1 MVPSESGSARDA
13 PASAR
18 AVRGRRV
25 LILPAWYPWPD
36 TPGLGSF
43 CRDQAEAVSLLHD
56 VVVVTWRRDANL
68 AKPFVISEAVEDEL
82 RTFRIRVR
90 PTSRPRL
97 ETLLTLL
104 AVLAV
109 LARLL
114 LGGWTAQVV
123 HAHEFQVGMPAV
135 IAAAVS
141 RAPLIISEHW
151 SALALGRL
159 PQDEMDRARRF
170 FHRASVVSPVS
181 HDLAKRIEPLTEGT
195 LVTPVPNPVDTNLFV
210 PARRELGADV
220 RLLAVG
226 NLTAIK
232 GHHFLIDAMASLIS
246 TVPTLSLDIVGDG
259 ELRDDLELQA
269 RQCGLE
275 TQVHFRGRLKR
286 DDVAQMMRTAD
297 VLVLPS
303 LWENLPCVLLEAMSS
318 GLPVVATRVGGTA
331 EIVDSS
337 TGHLVE
343 PSSETALADGILRV
357 INQRERYD
365 PLAMHRTA
373 DGRYSYEAVAR
384 VWTDVYR
391 TAIAS
396 FPRGWPSRRNLQE
409 A

>member
-1 MVPSESGSARDA
+1 MIPSQSGSARDA
-13 PASAR
+13 QAATR
-18 AVRGRRV
+18 AARGRRV
-25 LILPAWYPWPD
+25 LIVPAWYPWPD

-43 CRDQAEAVSLLHD
+43 CRDQAEAASLLHD

-68 AKPFVISEAVEDEL
+68 ATPFLISEAVEDGL

-90 PTSRPRL
+90 PASRPRL
-97 ETLLTLL
+97 ETLMTSL
-104 AVLAV
+104 AVVAV

-114 LGGWTAQVV
+114 LNGWTAQVV

-181 HDLAKRIEPLTEGT
+181 HDLARRIESLTTGT
-195 LVTPVPNPVDTNLFV
+195 TVTPVPNPVDTKRFV
-210 PARRELGADV
+210 PARRERGADI

-232 GHHFLIDAMASLIS
+232 GHQFLIDAMASLIS
-246 TVPTLSLDIVGDG
+246 TIPTLSLDLVGDG
-259 ELRDDLELQA
+259 ELRDELEHHA
-269 RQCGLE
+269 RQCG
-275 TQVHFRGRLKR
+275 VGPHIRFRGRLKR
-286 DDVAQMMRTAD
+286 DEVAEMMRTAD

-337 TGHLVE
+337 AGHLVE
-343 PSSETALADGILRV
+343 PSSETALVDGILHV
-357 INQRERYD
+357 INQRGRYD
-365 PLAMHRTA
+365 PLAMHRAA
-373 DGRYSYEAVAR
+373 DGRYSYDAVAR
-384 VWTDVYR
+384 AWTEVYR
-391 TAIAS
+391 TATAS
-396 FPRGWPSRRNLQE
+396 RRRGWPSRRNPQE